1 MLFILV
7 LLLCLYMCKT
17 IFSAILINRLWIS
30 CGYFIPTMLSNYPQ
44 DVIYEY
50 NYIIGLF
57 YILLDATKRRFI
69 HKTTKLN

>member
-1 MLFILV
+1 
-7 LLLCLYMCKT
+7 
-17 IFSAILINRLWIS
+17 
-30 CGYFIPTMLSNYPQ
+30 MLSNYPQ